1 MINKEYWDNFY
12 KSNLAPQKE
21 SSFAQF
27 TYTYLK
33 DLVTINELRLIDVGC
48 GNGRDTFYFS
58 KMNIKTTGIDLSYNP
73 ESLYVDFT
81 QSNILEFDYK
91 DYNVLYLRFIVHSL
105 TEPELDK
112 LISNFENMSQDLL
125 IFIETR
131 SSKNI
136 TDEQKS
142 ETYFKSSIGSEHF
155 RMLYS
160 EKYLTNKLEKRFK
173 IVYVKEDTGF
183 SPFNGEDP
191 FCIRYILKNK

>member
-12 KSNLAPQKE
+12 KSNLVPQKE

-27 TYTYLK
+27 TYNYLK
-33 DLVTINELRLIDVGC
+33 DLANINELRLIDVAC

-58 KMNIKTTGIDLSYNP
+58 NMNINSTGIDLSNNP
-73 ESLYVDFT
+73 KSLYVNFL
-81 QSNILEFDYK
+81 QSNILDFDYK

-105 TEPELDK
+105 TEVELDK
-112 LISNFENMSQDLL
+112 LLSNFENISQDLL

-160 EKYLTNKLEKRFK
+160 EEYLTNKLNKKFK
-173 IVYVKEDTGF
+173 IVYVKEDTSF
-183 SPFNGEDP
+183 SPFKGEDP